1 MVLSGKKTIGTSI
14 SLRKETTRSLHKS
27 NPRRPIRT
35 SATVVAD
42 IRIDRR
48 GCAYRSLR
56 MVLQGYFHRLLS
68 AALLQLHNEHAVAE
82 LLEVECLTAH
92 SELLSVELL
101 TECVVHCQASRSF

>member
-1 MVLSGKKTIGTSI
+1 MLLSGQKTIGTSI

-48 GCAYRSLR
+48 RCTYRPSR
-56 MVLQGYFHRLLS
+56 MRVSVVTNGFTRLFS
-68 AALLQLHNEHAVAE
+68 PTSQCRPAATSQRTRRCRVA
-82 LLEVECLTAH
+82 
-92 SELLSVELL
+92 
-101 TECVVHCQASRSF
+101 